1 LLNEGLFLFL
11 PIVPSQ
17 ESPLASGMASAR
29 AAELAEAVPEVPKG
43 RGFAGLAR

>member
-1 LLNEGLFLFL
+1 VFISAFLFAN
-11 PIVPSQ
+11 VPSQ

-43 RGFAGLAR
+43 RGFAGLGR